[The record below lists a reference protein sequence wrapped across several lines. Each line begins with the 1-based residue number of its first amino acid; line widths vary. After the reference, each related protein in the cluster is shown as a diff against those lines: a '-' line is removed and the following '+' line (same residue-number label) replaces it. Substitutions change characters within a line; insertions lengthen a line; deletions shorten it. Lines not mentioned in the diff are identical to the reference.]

1 MKKLQLRVSLQIG
14 LQFFGKRKTSC
25 AIHSIFSA
33 SILSAKTSKNS
44 SSTCESK
51 SLLQTVSNGRQK
63 DDPYVL
69 GTALLRFY
77 LGDFALDC
85 LTAKRSQ

>member
-1 MKKLQLRVSLQIG
+1 MRVSHEIG
-14 LQFFGKRKTSC
+14 LQFVGERKTSC
-25 AIHSIFSA
+25 AIHSSFPA
-33 SILSAKTSKNS
+33 SILVSQDFQTFIIHLR
-44 SSTCESK
+44 SK
-51 SLLQTVSNGRQK
+51 SLLQKVSNGRQK

-85 LTAKRSQ
+85 LTAKSSQ